1 MSKSH
6 SALRSVLLGAACIY
20 TAVILFL
27 CFILTGLSDGASGA
41 VAPLNFL
48 LVFPFSLCFSLA
60 NYLHRS
66 AKMGGF
72 VKFVLHFFLT
82 VGGFF
87 CFLYL
92 PAFWE
97 SSSSSSILVFV
108 AVSVLY
114 LILYGAF
121 LLFTKRWR
129 REFREKEEYTPQFTT
144 KKQ

>member
-20 TAVILFL
+20 TAVALFL
-27 CFILTGLSDGASGA
+27 CFVLTGLTDGASGV

-48 LVFPFSLCFSLA
+48 LIFPFSLCFSLA

-66 AKMGGF
+66 TKMGGF
-72 VKFVLHFFLT
+72 VKFILHFLLT
-82 VGGFF
+82 GGGFF

-92 PAFWE
+92 PAFWK
-97 SSSSSSILVFV
+97 SSSSNSILVFV
-108 AVSVLY
+108 AVLVLY
-114 LILYGAF
+114 LILYGAV
-121 LLFTKRWR
+121 LLFRKRWK